1 MAYFHEFLALAVIAF
16 LGALAPGPDFIIVT
30 FHSLKYGRK
39 AGFYTALGVGLGCLV
54 HITYCVA
61 GIGYIVMQSVL
72 LFNILKYVGAAY
84 LVYIGI
90 RALLAKSSCL
100 SNMGSDKYR
109 SEQDNHFSSVSV
121 LKKGFL
127 VNALN
132 PKATLFFVSVFS
144 QVINTQ
150 TPWVIQ
156 VSYGLEMAL
165 IGLVWFCLLSIILT
179 TPKLKAQLNKA
190 QKVIDKLLGG
200 FLVALGLKIATI
212 SQ

>member
-1 MAYFHEFLALAVIAF
+1 MAYFNEFLALAAIAF
-16 LGALAPGPDFIIVT
+16 LGALSPGPDFIIVT

-39 AGFYTALGVGLGCLV
+39 AGFYTALGVGLGCLI

-84 LVYIGI
+84 LVYIGVK
-90 RALLAKSSCL
+90 ALLAKSTL
-100 SNMGSDKYR
+100 PNMEHNQYEN
-109 SEQDNHFSSVSV
+109 EQANHFSSFAVM
-121 LKKGFL
+121 KKGFW

-132 PKATLFFVSVFS
+132 PKATLFFVSIFS
-144 QVINTQ
+144 QVINPQ
-150 TPWVIQ
+150 TPSAIQ
-156 VSYGLEMAL
+156 ASYGLEMAL
-165 IGLVWFCLLSIILT
+165 IGLIWFCLLSIILT
-179 TPKLKAQLNKA
+179 TPKLKMQLNKM

>member
-1 MAYFHEFLALAVIAF
+1 MTYFNEFLALAAIAF

-39 AGFYTALGVGLGCLV
+39 AGFYTAFGVGLGCLI

-84 LVYIGI
+84 LVYIGVK
-90 RALLAKSSCL
+90 ALLAKSTL
-100 SNMGSDKYR
+100 PNMEQNQYK
-109 SEQDNHFSSVSV
+109 SEQANHFSSFTVM
-121 LKKGFL
+121 KKGFL

-144 QVINTQ
+144 QVISPE
-150 TPWVIQ
+150 TPWIIQ
-156 VSYGLEMAL
+156 ASYGLEMAL
-165 IGLVWFCLLSIILT
+165 IGLIWFCLLSIILT
-179 TPKLKAQLNKA
+179 TPKLKMQLNKM